1 MGDCG
6 THDTITHILPV
17 KTTHWLEDYVKKHNK
32 EVERIYGVPLSIISN
47 KGAQFTMNLLER
59 LGFKG
64 ELSTVFPPHTYGQV
78 KRTINTLEDMLM
90 VRVIDFKCNWDD
102 HLPHWIYL
110 QQ

>member
-78 KRTINTLEDMLM
+78 KRTINTLEDMLI
-90 VRVIDFKCNWDD
+90 VRVSDFKCNWDD